1 MGCPGG
7 ASLLRGQKPM
17 SITATPTVLERLRE
31 RAEEISHPFCYGDYI
46 KVEANE
52 DGNYRCPKCG
62 SDDLMR
68 ELDGVGCEYGTDWIM
83 EHLVRTEGEEVD
95 IDELYREVLDELYPP
110 IQFGDL
116 EYSPSTVLEAV
127 DPVAFN
133 MGVQENADSEIQDAW
148 LIELDGKCYRMNGIT
163 D

>member
-1 MGCPGG
+1 MT
-7 ASLLRGQKPM
+7 
-17 SITATPTVLERLRE
+17 ITATPTILERLRE
-31 RAEEISHPFCYGDYI
+31 RAEEVSHPFCYGDYI
-46 KVEANE
+46 KVDANE
-52 DGNYRCPKCG
+52 DGDYRCPKCG